1 MTENR
6 CLVCGARL
14 KGEGTICPT
23 CWVQEREKKGGKA
36 MIQCPW
42 CGIWYDTSKPHL
54 PHTDCERYWRA
65 LDKAA
70 EIMSDDVATVQ
81 GHVKAEE

>member
-1 MTENR
+1 MT
-6 CLVCGARL
+6 
-14 KGEGTICPT
+14 
-23 CWVQEREKKGGKA
+23 
-36 MIQCPW
+36 QCPW

-70 EIMSDDVATVQ
+70 EIMSDNVATVQ